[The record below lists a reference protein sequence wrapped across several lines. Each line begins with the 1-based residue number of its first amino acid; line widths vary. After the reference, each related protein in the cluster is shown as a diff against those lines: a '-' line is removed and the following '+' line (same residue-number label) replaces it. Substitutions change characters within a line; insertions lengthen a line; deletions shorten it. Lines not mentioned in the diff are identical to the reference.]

1 VVREKLVLRTQK
13 SISIGRN
20 KGLKA
25 IVGKARNEVCLC
37 EFCNVCLTLSEVR
50 VFKLLCT
57 I

>member
-25 IVGKARNEVCLC
+25 IVGKAR
-37 EFCNVCLTLSEVR
+37 
-50 VFKLLCT
+50 KKCT
-57 I
+57 CVNSVMCV